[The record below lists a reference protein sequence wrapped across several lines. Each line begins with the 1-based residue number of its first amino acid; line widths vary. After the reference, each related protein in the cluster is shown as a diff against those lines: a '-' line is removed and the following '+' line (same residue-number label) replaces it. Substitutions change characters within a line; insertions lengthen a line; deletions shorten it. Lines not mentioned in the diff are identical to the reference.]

1 MTFELGVY
9 SFGNTP
15 RNADGTLGSTAQA
28 VRDLMEAIHLADE
41 VGVDFFGVGEHHTAE
56 LPISSPAAI
65 INAAAASTTR
75 IGLGSTVS
83 VLSTD
88 DPIRV
93 YQQFATASVISGG
106 RVDITVGR
114 GSSTDSFP
122 LFGFRLDDYDALFA
136 AKLELLLAAN
146 EHERVTWSGP
156 FRTPLDDALVVPRP
170 DEPLKIWLGTGG
182 NPESSI
188 RAGYLGLP
196 IAYGILGGTAP
207 HWVQLVDLY
216 RRAAEAGGRERAALD
231 VSVATH
237 GFIGP
242 DDRGAKDLFYRHESA
257 MFAAGARSRGFE
269 VPSRAHFDANYA
281 AGGLTFVGG
290 PAEIADRL
298 LAFHA
303 ELGHSRQ
310 IIQMDVGGMPQEHVL
325 RSIEL
330 LGTEV
335 LPRVRAE
342 LG

>member
-1 MTFELGVY
+1 MFELGVY

-15 RNADGTLGSTAQA
+15 RNEDGSLGGSAQA

-56 LPISSPAAI
+56 IPVSSPAAI

-75 IGLGSTVS
+75 IGLGSAVS

-88 DPIRV
+88 DPLRV
-93 YQQFATASVISGG
+93 YQQFATASIISGG

-146 EHERVTWSGP
+146 EHERVSWSGP
-156 FRTPLDDALVVPRP
+156 FRPPLEDALVVPRP
-170 DEPLKIWLGTGG
+170 EERLKIWLGTGG

-196 IAYGILGGTAP
+196 VAYGILGGTAP

-216 RRAAEAGGRERAALD
+216 RRAAEAGGQDPAGLD

-237 GFIGP
+237 GLIGR
-242 DDRGAKDLFYRHESA
+242 DDASAKQLFYRYESA
-257 MFAAGARSRGFE
+257 AFAAGARSRGFQ
-269 VPSRAHFDANYA
+269 VPPKEHFDANYA

-290 PAEIADRL
+290 PNEIADRL

-303 ELGHSRQ
+303 ALGHSRQ
-310 IIQMDVGGMPQEHVL
+310 IIQMDVGGIPQSHVL

-335 LPRVRAE
+335 LPQVRAE